1 MSTRNILEDGKNPVQ
16 KRKFESKIIGRLST
30 SSIGFR
36 FRKFHVVIVYR
47 ERATKYIPL

>member
-1 MSTRNILEDGKNPVQ
+1 MSTRNILGDGKNPVQ

-36 FRKFHVVIVYR
+36 FSKFHVVIVYR